1 MAELKAEGK
10 IKYLGLSE
18 VSSETL
24 RRACKVHHISAVQV
38 EYSPFSL
45 DIESPQI
52 DILRTAR
59 ELGVAIVAYSPLGRG
74 FLTGAYRSPDDFG
87 EGDFRK
93 DLPRFSAEN
102 FPKNLKLVE
111 SLTHIAESKGCT
123 PGQLTL
129 AWLLGQGD
137 DILPIPGTTQVKNLE
152 ANWRALQVSLSPEE
166 ERAVRAEVEKAE
178 VAGPRYPKGMFGN
191 LYADTPALEG

>member
-1 MAELKAEGK
+1 
-10 IKYLGLSE
+10 
-18 VSSETL
+18 
-24 RRACKVHHISAVQV
+24 
-38 EYSPFSL
+38 
-45 DIESPQI
+45 
-52 DILRTAR
+52 
-59 ELGVAIVAYSPLGRG
+59 VAYSPLGRG

-93 DLPRFSAEN
+93 DLPRFSAEVRQRRGKCGEPAHQSHPWRLGLPQN

-129 AWLLGQGD
+129 AWLLAQGD

-178 VAGPRYPKGMFGN
+178 GECRLAGHVQGKHELLTGNNPLPQLLGPAIPRACLATSMPTLQHWRDSTAWN
-191 LYADTPALEG
+191 I